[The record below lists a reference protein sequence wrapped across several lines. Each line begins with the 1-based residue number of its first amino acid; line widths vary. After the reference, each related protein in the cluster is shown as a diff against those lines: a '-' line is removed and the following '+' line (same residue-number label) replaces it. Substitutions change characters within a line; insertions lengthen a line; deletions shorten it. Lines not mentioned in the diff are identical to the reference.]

1 MPRNKDIYKKLLD
14 IRRIFNNSIRE
25 IENENT
31 CDENK
36 ISCAF
41 DTAEIETIGIID
53 GTQFAKFLLEM
64 RNKLDGKYG
73 NLSYVIGKIIKK
85 LPIYKISSEGK
96 K

>member
-1 MPRNKDIYKKLLD
+1 MSYKTKKQL
-14 IRRIFNNSIRE
+14 E
-25 IENENT
+25 KENEKLRKNIIFYLA
-31 CDENK
+31 DENK

-53 GTQFAKFLLEM
+53 GTQFAKFLLAM

-73 NLSYVIGKIIKK
+73 DLSYVIGKIINK
-85 LPIYKISSEGK
+85 LPIYKIPSEGK